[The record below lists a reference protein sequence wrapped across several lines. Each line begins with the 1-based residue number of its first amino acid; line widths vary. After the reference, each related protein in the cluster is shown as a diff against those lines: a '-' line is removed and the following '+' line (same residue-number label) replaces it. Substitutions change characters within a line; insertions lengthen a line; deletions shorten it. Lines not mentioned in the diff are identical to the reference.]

1 MFYMLSPFVNPSL
14 FSNPAAP
21 KCLIRCLFGFC
32 CLLWGNEIQAADE
45 YLHLGYFKG
54 LVLCGSS
61 GLSPCPVFWFGFN
74 WWEQALWVLE
84 IWKQGAHPVADRITG
99 VWGKWVSDFEQL
111 HGQEVN
117 AMNWKTLLSQ
127 RRILL
132 LFSCLHSL
140 LLEGYLQVQA
150 HRGTEDVLSSWLDSY
165 QGILCAGYTSIKE

>member
-1 MFYMLSPFVNPSL
+1 MVVNSLLFMFYMLSPFVNPSL

-99 VWGKWVSDFEQL
+99 VWESGFQ
-111 HGQEVN
+111 
-117 AMNWKTLLSQ
+117 T
-127 RRILL
+127 
-132 LFSCLHSL
+132 
-140 LLEGYLQVQA
+140 
-150 HRGTEDVLSSWLDSY
+150 LSSCMGKKWM
-165 QGILCAGYTSIKE
+165 QWIEKHFWARGGYHCCSLACTHCY